1 MSDGKDQKLKD
12 GVKKGVSVIGKVI
25 KWVFIAILL
34 IIVAVFAYT
43 CYTCTSVTKAVVD
56 ATADS
61 TIVKDAIRDATGGED
76 KAKMA
81 SEAIAVTAVDLYNL
95 YESNALKA
103 DNTYKGKFVRVT
115 GKVSKVDQ
123 DIISKKPYVKLFSH
137 PSNPYMDYVQ
147 VYFKESEMDK
157 IADLENEKT
166 ITVVGLCEGKSII
179 SVDIK
184 DSFFE

>member
-1 MSDGKDQKLKD
+1 MSDDTGQKVKD
-12 GVKKGVSVIGKVI
+12 GVKKGASVVGKVI

-34 IIVAVFAYT
+34 IIVAVVAYT

-61 TIVKDAIRDATGGED
+61 KYVKDAIRDATGGED
-76 KAKMA
+76 RTKMA
-81 SEAIAVTAVDLYNL
+81 SEAVAVTAIDLYNA

-123 DIISKKPYVKLFSH
+123 DILSKKPYVKLFS
-137 PSNPYMDYVQ
+137 SSYVDFVY

-157 IADLENEKT
+157 IANLENGKT
-166 ITVVGLCEGKSII
+166 ITIVGLCEGKSVV
-179 SVDIK
+179 SVTIK